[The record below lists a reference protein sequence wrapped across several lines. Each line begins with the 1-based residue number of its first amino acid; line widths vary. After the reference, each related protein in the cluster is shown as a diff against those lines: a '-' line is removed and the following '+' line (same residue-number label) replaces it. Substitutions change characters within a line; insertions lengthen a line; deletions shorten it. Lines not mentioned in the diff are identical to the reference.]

1 MFLFILDIIVLLE
14 MMGHGAMLQSFA
26 CLCLIIFLTLILL
39 NATLILYQENNYSL
53 KIILSTC
60 LLLQFQQKKI
70 INYQKIKQHDNTHLI
85 HKYI

>member
-39 NATLILYQENNYSL
+39 NATLILYQENNY
-53 KIILSTC
+53 
-60 LLLQFQQKKI
+60 
-70 INYQKIKQHDNTHLI
+70 
-85 HKYI
+85 